1 MIHKNIETLNIK
13 VDKRNNLKCSHHP
26 TQEPLSMQNLMTI
39 PVHSGGS
46 KDNVALARHLVT
58 ILIPGETGI
67 YPGKHE

>member
-1 MIHKNIETLNIK
+1 MFTSPNFQKL
-13 VDKRNNLKCSHHP
+13 LF
-26 TQEPLSMQNLMTI
+26 MQNLMTI

-58 ILIPGETGI
+58 ILIPEETGI